1 MMSRASY
8 VFACYSVVAER
19 KVDLEESEGEER
31 RTTCECEN
39 RSGAGRGGGGGGVGK
54 CVER

>member
-8 VFACYSVVAER
+8 VFACYSVVADR
-19 KVDLEESEGEER
+19 KIDVEENEEEER

-39 RSGAGRGGGGGGVGK
+39 R
-54 CVER
+54 